1 MKLGI
6 LKCHGSGNDF
16 ILIDET
22 VAGNEA
28 IQDETRAHLT
38 KTLCDRE
45 DGIGSDG
52 ILFYQP
58 AESADCRM
66 RIFNSDGS
74 EAEMCGNGLRC
85 IGRYCSERLMK
96 PEVTVETM
104 KAILPVRREKQIFA
118 GIETFEAEIGPVS
131 LLQESLPMSV
141 DSGFFIDEIIEDL
154 SNDLKFTAISVPNP
168 HIVTIVTDI
177 DEVFVAQCGDKA
189 NHLSLFPKGV
199 NVSFFRPLG
208 ENRIF
213 VVTYERGVGVT
224 YSCGTAMSASAY
236 VSMLQGISE
245 ADQPISVYNKGGMVE
260 CDVSNRKGNILLKG
274 NATFVYEA
282 TIDVKD
288 GCGSIEYQYKSKV
301 RLDEI
306 SAYGILQDYA
316 KSILE
321 KTA

>member
-1 MKLGI
+1 MKLSI

-22 VAGNEA
+22 IAGNDA
-28 IQDETRAHLT
+28 IQDETRARLT
-38 KTLCDRE
+38 KALCNRE
-45 DGIGSDG
+45 DGVGSDG
-52 ILFYQP
+52 ILFYQST
-58 AESADCRM
+58 ESADCRM
-66 RIFNSDGS
+66 RMFNPDGS

-85 IGRYCSERLMK
+85 IGRYCSERSMK
-96 PEVTVETM
+96 PAVTVETM
-104 KAILPVRREKQIFA
+104 KAILPVRRGKQIFA
-118 GIETFEAEIGPVS
+118 GIETFEAGIGPVS
-131 LLQESLPMSV
+131 LLPESLPMNV

-154 SNDLKFTAISVPNP
+154 SSSLKFTAISVPNP
-168 HIVTIVTDI
+168 HIVTIVSDI
-177 DEVFVAQCGDKA
+177 DEAFVAQCGDKA

-199 NVSFFRPLG
+199 NVSFAKPLG

-213 VVTYERGVGVT
+213 VVTYERGVGIT

-236 VSMLQGISE
+236 VSVLQGISE
-245 ADQPISVYNKGGMVE
+245 ADQLLSVYNKGGMVE
-260 CDVSNRKGNILLKG
+260 CDVSDRKGNIILKG

-282 TIDVKD
+282 TIEVKD
-288 GCGSIEYQYKSKV
+288 DCGSIEHQYKSNV

-306 SAYGILQDYA
+306 SAYGTLQDYA